1 MSDPIRYEKTDAVA
15 RIGLDDG
22 KANAMSVPWFEA
34 LGAALDRAEADG
46 AGAIVIAG
54 RAGFFSGGLNL
65 KLLPTLSKDEL
76 RHLSESF
83 ARVMLRVHGLGI
95 PTVAAVTGHAI
106 AGGAVLAIACDAR
119 VLTDGAFKLQLNE
132 VAIGIPMPRWMA
144 FIASSVVPAHLATD
158 ALLHARAFS
167 PQEAAALGMASALEA
182 TPEATEARAREIAA
196 RLALLPRAA
205 YAESKRRL
213 RADGAARAL
222 DALREEMRG

>member
-1 MSDPIRYEKTDAVA
+1 VTDPIHYEKRGPVA

-34 LGAALDRAEADG
+34 LSAALDRAEADG
-46 AGAIVIAG
+46 AGALVIAG

-76 RHLSESF
+76 RHLSETF
-83 ARVMLRVHGLGI
+83 ARTMLRVHGLGL

-106 AGGAVLAIACDAR
+106 AGGAVLAMACDAR

-144 FIASSVVPAHLATD
+144 FIASSVVPSHLVTD
-158 ALLHARAFS
+158 ALLHARAYA
-167 PQEAAALGMASALEA
+167 PAEALALGMASAVEKA
-182 TPEATEARAREIAA
+182 PEAAEAAA
-196 RLALLPRAA
+196 FALAERLALLPRAA

-213 RADGAARAL
+213 RGDGAERAL
-222 DALREEMRG
+222 AALKEEAGS